1 MSQILEVCNIPS
13 SPVPKSLISQI
24 AKVPKFP
31 RFLYNIEIAQTS
43 IKIQI
48 NIILQCIWMFHTL
61 NFPPTKIQWI
71 QFQYFIHSWMDS
83 LWPAVYNPRTVK
95 IQPSDHRL
103 PSGQAVPRSLRPLET
118 AWPLGSLW
126 SSGCIFTVLGLY
138 TTGLM
143 LSIQLFRKYQY
154 SLRVISGHPSYC
166 IERVTW
172 YWYKP
177 SPVLIPAY
185 SWYRWLVCIVFFS
198 TYPTAN

>member
-1 MSQILEVCNIPS
+1 
-13 SPVPKSLISQI
+13 
-24 AKVPKFP
+24 
-31 RFLYNIEIAQTS
+31 
-43 IKIQI
+43 
-48 NIILQCIWMFHTL
+48 
-61 NFPPTKIQWI
+61 
-71 QFQYFIHSWMDS
+71 MDS
-83 LWPAVYNPRTVK
+83 LWPVVYNPWTVK

-166 IERVTW
+166 IHRVTW

-198 TYPTAN
+198 TDPTANHQQASKITFSVIPSFFTLYRRVCIPWDQSWSKLVTSQPWLVFWHMIRLRLGVEQ

>member
-1 MSQILEVCNIPS
+1 MLLTIKELGCIGFYF
-13 SPVPKSLISQI
+13 PVPLDCTHARLSLR
-24 AKVPKFP
+24 A
-31 RFLYNIEIAQTS
+31 
-43 IKIQI
+43 
-48 NIILQCIWMFHTL
+48 
-61 NFPPTKIQWI
+61 
-71 QFQYFIHSWMDS
+71 
-83 LWPAVYNPRTVK
+83 
-95 IQPSDHRL
+95 RL
-103 PSGQAVPRSLRPLET
+103 PSGQAVPWGLRPLGT

-126 SSGCIFTVLGLY
+126 PSDCIFTVLGLY

-166 IERVTW
+166 IHRVTW

-198 TYPTAN
+198 TDPTANHQQASKIILSQPIIFTINCTTVH